1 MLTISIYNLTLK
13 EKKMAY
19 ILPGSSS
26 NADLYAITDDT
37 LSLNRPVITV
47 VKQLLDAGIRII
59 QYREKN
65 KSSNMMLEDCMKI
78 KELTEEANAC
88 FIVNDHVDIALC
100 CNADG
105 IHLGQ
110 DDLPI
115 NNVRQL
121 IGKEKIIGISTHSP
135 QQAQRALETGAD
147 YIGVGPL
154 YPTKT
159 KKDVCEPVT
168 ISYLDWVVSHVTIPF
183 VAIGGI
189 KQHNIQEVIRHG
201 ARCCALVSEIL
212 SAPNIPLRIQEL
224 RQAILTAYT

>member
-1 MLTISIYNLTLK
+1 
-13 EKKMAY
+13 MAY
-19 ILPGSSS
+19 ILPGSSLG
-26 NADLYAITDDT
+26 ADLYTITDDA
-37 LSLNRPVITV
+37 LSLNRSVIEV

-65 KSSNMMLEDCMKI
+65 KSSNSMLKDCIAI
-78 KELTEEANAC
+78 KKLTEEANAC
-88 FIVNDHVDIALC
+88 FIVNDHVDIAVL

-105 IHLGQ
+105 VHLGQ

-115 NNVRQL
+115 DKVREL
-121 IGKEKIIGISTHSP
+121 IGKEKIIGLSTHSP
-135 QQAQRALETGAD
+135 QQAQKAIEMGAD

-168 ISYLDWVVSHVTIPF
+168 ISYLDWVVSHIAIPF

-189 KQHNIQEVIRHG
+189 KQHNIQEVIQHG
-201 ARCCALVSEIL
+201 AKCCALVSEIL

-224 RQAILTAYT
+224 RQAILSAQV

>member
-1 MLTISIYNLTLK
+1 
-13 EKKMAY
+13 MAY
-19 ILPGSSS
+19 ILPGSSLD
-26 NADLYAITDDT
+26 ADLYAITDDA
-37 LSLNRPVITV
+37 LSFNRSVIEV

-65 KSSNMMLEDCMKI
+65 KSSNSMLKDCITI
-78 KELTEEANAC
+78 KKLTEEANAC
-88 FIVNDHVDIALC
+88 FIVNDHVDIAVL

-105 IHLGQ
+105 VHLGQ
-110 DDLPI
+110 DDLPVDK
-115 NNVRQL
+115 VREL
-121 IGKEKIIGISTHSP
+121 IGKEKIIGLSTHSP
-135 QQAQRALETGAD
+135 QQAQKAIEMGAD

-168 ISYLDWVVSHVTIPF
+168 ISYLDWVVSHIAIPF

-189 KQHNIQEVIRHG
+189 KQHNIQEVIQHG
-201 ARCCALVSEIL
+201 AKCCALVSEIL

-224 RQAILTAYT
+224 RQAILLAHTE

>member
-1 MLTISIYNLTLK
+1 
-13 EKKMAY
+13 MAY
-19 ILPGSSS
+19 ILPGSSLD
-26 NADLYAITDDT
+26 ADLYAITDDS
-37 LSLNRPVITV
+37 LSLNRPVIEV

-65 KSSNMMLEDCMKI
+65 KSSNSMLKDCIKI
-78 KELTEEANAC
+78 KKLIEEANAC
-88 FIVNDHVDIALC
+88 FIVNDYVDIAVL

-105 IHLGQ
+105 VHLGQ

-115 NNVRQL
+115 DKVREL
-121 IGKEKIIGISTHSP
+121 IGKEKIIGVSTHSP
-135 QQAQRALETGAD
+135 QQAQKAIEMGAD

-159 KKDVCEPVT
+159 KKNVCEPVT
-168 ISYLDWVVSHVTIPF
+168 ISYLDWVVSHIATPF

-201 ARCCALVSEIL
+201 AKCCALVSEIL
-212 SAPNIPLRIQEL
+212 SAPNIALRVQEL
-224 RQAILTAYT
+224 RQAILSAHT

>member
-1 MLTISIYNLTLK
+1 
-13 EKKMAY
+13 MAY

-26 NADLYAITDDT
+26 DADLYAITDDA
-37 LSLNRPVITV
+37 LSLNRPVIEV

-65 KSSNMMLEDCMKI
+65 KSSNSMLKDCIAI
-78 KELTEEANAC
+78 KKLTEEANAC
-88 FIVNDHVDIALC
+88 FIVNDYVDIAVL

-105 IHLGQ
+105 VHLGQ

-115 NNVRQL
+115 DKVREL
-121 IGKEKIIGISTHSP
+121 IGKEKIIGLSTHSP
-135 QQAQRALETGAD
+135 QQAQKAIEMGAD

-168 ISYLDWVVSHVTIPF
+168 ISYLDWVVSHIAIPF

-189 KQHNIQEVIRHG
+189 KQHNIQEVIQHG
-201 ARCCALVSEIL
+201 AKCCALVSEIL

-224 RQAILTAYT
+224 RQAILLAQT

>member
-1 MLTISIYNLTLK
+1 
-13 EKKMAY
+13 MAY

-26 NADLYAITDDT
+26 DANLYAITDDA
-37 LSLNRPVITV
+37 LSLNRPVIEV

-65 KSSNMMLEDCMKI
+65 KSSNSMLKDCIAI
-78 KELTEEANAC
+78 KKLTEEANAC
-88 FIVNDHVDIALC
+88 FIVNDYVDIAVL

-105 IHLGQ
+105 VHLGQ

-115 NNVRQL
+115 DKVREL
-121 IGKEKIIGISTHSP
+121 IGKEKIIGLSTHSP
-135 QQAQRALETGAD
+135 QQAQKAIEMGAD

-168 ISYLDWVVSHVTIPF
+168 ISYLDWVVSHIAIPF

-189 KQHNIQEVIRHG
+189 KQHNIQEVIQHG
-201 ARCCALVSEIL
+201 AKCCALVSEIL

-224 RQAILTAYT
+224 RQAILSAQT

>member
-1 MLTISIYNLTLK
+1 
-13 EKKMAY
+13 MAY

-26 NADLYAITDDT
+26 DADLYAITDDA
-37 LSLNRPVITV
+37 LSLNRPVIEV

-65 KSSNMMLEDCMKI
+65 KSSNSMLKDCIAI
-78 KELTEEANAC
+78 KKLTEEANAC
-88 FIVNDHVDIALC
+88 FIVNDYVDIAVL

-105 IHLGQ
+105 VHLGQ

-115 NNVRQL
+115 DQVREL
-121 IGKEKIIGISTHSP
+121 IGKEKIIGLSTHNP
-135 QQAQRALETGAD
+135 QQAQKAIEMGAD

-168 ISYLDWVVSHVTIPF
+168 ISYLDWVVSHIAIPF

-189 KQHNIQEVIRHG
+189 KQHNIQEVIQHG
-201 ARCCALVSEIL
+201 AKCCALVSEIL

-224 RQAILTAYT
+224 RQAILLAQT

>member
-1 MLTISIYNLTLK
+1 
-13 EKKMAY
+13 MAY

-26 NADLYAITDDT
+26 DADLYAITDDA
-37 LSLNRPVITV
+37 LSLNRPVIEV

-65 KSSNMMLEDCMKI
+65 KSSNSMLKDCIAI
-78 KELTEEANAC
+78 KKLTEEANAC
-88 FIVNDHVDIALC
+88 FIVNDYVDIAVL

-105 IHLGQ
+105 VHLGQ

-115 NNVRQL
+115 DKVREL
-121 IGKEKIIGISTHSP
+121 IGKEKIIGLSTHNP
-135 QQAQRALETGAD
+135 QQAQKAIEMGAD

-168 ISYLDWVVSHVTIPF
+168 ISYLDWVVSHIAIPF

-189 KQHNIQEVIRHG
+189 KQHNIQEVIQHG
-201 ARCCALVSEIL
+201 AKCCALVSEIL

-224 RQAILTAYT
+224 RQAILLAQT

>member
-1 MLTISIYNLTLK
+1 
-13 EKKMAY
+13 MAY
-19 ILPGSSS
+19 ILPGSSLD
-26 NADLYAITDDT
+26 ADLYAITDDA
-37 LSLNRPVITV
+37 LSFNRSVIEV

-65 KSSNMMLEDCMKI
+65 KSSNSMLKDCITI
-78 KELTEEANAC
+78 KKLTEEANAC
-88 FIVNDHVDIALC
+88 FIVNDHVDIAVL

-105 IHLGQ
+105 VHLGQ
-110 DDLPI
+110 DDLPVDK
-115 NNVRQL
+115 VREL
-121 IGKEKIIGISTHSP
+121 IGKEKIIGLSTHSP
-135 QQAQRALETGAD
+135 QQAQKAIEMGAD

-168 ISYLDWVVSHVTIPF
+168 ISYLDWVVSHIAIPF

-189 KQHNIQEVIRHG
+189 KQHNIQEVIQHG
-201 ARCCALVSEIL
+201 AKCCALVSEIL

-224 RQAILTAYT
+224 RQAILLAHT

>member
-1 MLTISIYNLTLK
+1 
-13 EKKMAY
+13 MAY

-26 NADLYAITDDT
+26 DADLYAITDNA
-37 LSLNRPVITV
+37 LSLNRPVIEV

-65 KSSNMMLEDCMKI
+65 KSSNSMLKDCIAI
-78 KELTEEANAC
+78 KKLTEEANAC
-88 FIVNDHVDIALC
+88 FIVNDYVDIAVL

-105 IHLGQ
+105 VHLGQ

-115 NNVRQL
+115 DKVREL
-121 IGKEKIIGISTHSP
+121 IGKEKIIGLSTHSP
-135 QQAQRALETGAD
+135 QQAQKAIEMGAD

-168 ISYLDWVVSHVTIPF
+168 ISYLDWVVSHIAIPF

-189 KQHNIQEVIRHG
+189 KQHNIQEVIQHG
-201 ARCCALVSEIL
+201 AKCCALVSEIL

-224 RQAILTAYT
+224 RQAILLAQT

>member
-1 MLTISIYNLTLK
+1 
-13 EKKMAY
+13 MAY
-19 ILPGSSS
+19 ILPGSSLD
-26 NADLYAITDDT
+26 ADLYAITDDA
-37 LSLNRPVITV
+37 LSLNRSVIEV

-65 KSSNMMLEDCMKI
+65 KSSNSMLKDCITI
-78 KELTEEANAC
+78 KKLTEEANAC
-88 FIVNDHVDIALC
+88 FIVNDHVDIAVL

-105 IHLGQ
+105 VHLGQ
-110 DDLPI
+110 DDLPVDK
-115 NNVRQL
+115 VREL
-121 IGKEKIIGISTHSP
+121 IGKEKIIGLSTHSP
-135 QQAQRALETGAD
+135 QQAQKAIEMGAD

-168 ISYLDWVVSHVTIPF
+168 ISYLDWVVSHIAIPF

-189 KQHNIQEVIRHG
+189 KQHNIQEVIQHG
-201 ARCCALVSEIL
+201 AKCCALVSEIL

-224 RQAILTAYT
+224 RQAILLAHT